1 MGGGAIAG
9 MPCAD
14 RRGSPG
20 GSGAPIAG
28 MAWLVR
34 LGSPGIGGGAIAGMP
49 WLDRRGSLGGSGGV
63 TAAIA
68 PETRLT
74 LAFCAT
80 NPAGAGV
87 GVDCRGPGT
96 LTAGGSGGG

>member
-14 RRGSPG
+14 RRRSPG
-20 GSGAPIAG
+20 
-28 MAWLVR
+28 M
-34 LGSPGIGGGAIAGMP
+34 GGGAIAGMP
-49 WLDRRGSLGGSGGV
+49 WLDRLGSLGGSGGV

-74 LAFCAT
+74 FGFCAT
-80 NPAGAGV
+80 NPAAGGV
-87 GVDCRGPGT
+87 GVDGRAPGT
-96 LTAGGSGGG
+96 LTAGGIGGG